1 MGTPRQTPISGSARE
16 SALNE
21 AKSRPEKSQKL
32 KNTNSKSRST
42 EEESVSPQTCCSN
55 CQTVFEVSLELLST
69 SDTRV
74 RCGECLSVFD
84 ALANLRDTSHEDDR
98 ALIKAR
104 SQDIKSKSR
113 VKDKA
118 GSIVGP
124 IDGGISN
131 APNINAAAL
140 AGPANDTASLDVTYS
155 DFDLFSSD
163 AGLPDIQFSDNTRDI
178 QGFHFDDLSDIDD
191 ETFSDTLFAQDA
203 TLDARSSDQ
212 NVVESQN
219 SSSIALGGDVAFLQN
234 DSHPESLIFNY
245 RDDESQRD
253 TNLYVRSDS
262 HADSHA
268 DSQSSSP
275 TPDPGRLTESFESE
289 LPIVSTYGSRIEDSL
304 VVRASASGSWIMRGG
319 LFVIALVIAGSLYG
333 YRERDALLNN
343 EVLRPLLS
351 KACGFLSCQ
360 LPDQIDINSLRAVD
374 RSVVMHP
381 TVAKA
386 LIIKFGI
393 INLASFSQP
402 YPVLEIRLTD
412 RSGRLVVVNRF
423 SPAEYSRGWQQGD
436 VLDKG
441 KRLDIGLVVEDPG
454 NTAMSFELDFHE
466 VK

>member
-1 MGTPRQTPISGSARE
+1 MGKPRQNQISGSARE
-16 SALNE
+16 SALNA

-32 KNTNSKSRST
+32 KNTNANSRT
-42 EEESVSPQTCCSN
+42 VEEGSVSPQTCCSN
-55 CQTVFEVSLELLST
+55 CRTVFEVSLELLST

-74 RCGECLSVFD
+74 RCGECLNIFD
-84 ALANLRDTSHEDDR
+84 ALANLLNTSHDDDR
-98 ALIKAR
+98 AMIQGR
-104 SQDIKSKSR
+104 SQKIKSSSP

-118 GSIVGP
+118 GSTTDPVVG
-124 IDGGISN
+124 DTSS

-140 AGPANDTASLDVTYS
+140 AGLANDTASFEVTYS

-163 AGLPDIQFSDNTRDI
+163 AGLPDIQFSDKTRDI
-178 QGFHFDDLSDIDD
+178 QGFHFDDVSDADD

-203 TLDARSSDQ
+203 TIDVRSFDR
-212 NVVESQN
+212 NAIESQS

-234 DSHPESLIFNY
+234 DSNPEPLIFNY

-253 TNLYVRSDS
+253 SSLGARVGSL
-262 HADSHA
+262 A
-268 DSQSSSP
+268 DSQSRST
-275 TPDPGRLTESFESE
+275 TPDPGRLSESFDSE
-289 LPIVSTYGSRIEDSL
+289 LPFDDPIVKTSRSRIEDSL
-304 VVRASASGSWIMRGG
+304 VVPKSESGSWFMRGG
-319 LFVIALVIAGSLYG
+319 LFAIVLIIAGSLYG

-343 EVLRPLLS
+343 EFLRPLLS
-351 KACGFLSCQ
+351 KACGYLSCQ

-374 RSVVMHP
+374 RSVVIHP

-402 YPVLEIRLTD
+402 YPVLEIRLAD
-412 RSGRLVVVNRF
+412 RAGRLVVLNRF
-423 SPAEYSRGWQQGD
+423 LPIEYSRGWEQGD
-436 VLDKG
+436 VLDSG
-441 KRLDIGLVVEDPG
+441 KRLDIGLAVEDPG